1 MSKFDVKALREKAL
15 AADDIKRGSVYVEE
29 WDAEFPI
36 RSLSGKGL
44 KEVMNK
50 SKNAKGERDEIRM
63 SILAAING
71 CADEAD
77 QYVFTPQD
85 LAVFE
90 SDAKSAA
97 PILKIGKAVLEL
109 STLADSAKDDAKK
122 S

>member
-1 MSKFDVKALREKAL
+1 MSFDVKALRERAL
-15 AADDIKRGSVYVEE
+15 QADDIKRGTIYVEE
-29 WDAEFPI
+29 WEAEFPV

-50 SKNAKGERDEIRM
+50 SKNAKGDRDEIRM
-63 SILAAING
+63 SILAAIHG
-71 CADEAD
+71 CADETD
-77 QYVFTPQD
+77 QYVFTSQD

-90 SDAKSAA
+90 SDTKSAA

-109 STLADSAKDDAKK
+109 SKFTDSATDEAKK